1 MFVTVKPLFIG
12 TVKRVE
18 PLSGDV
24 YRSSEAL
31 SIVSVSECTLISN
44 QKYSFLLNLRALS
57 LLPSSCTAKLIL

>member
-31 SIVSVSECTLISN
+31 SIVSVS
-44 QKYSFLLNLRALS
+44 
-57 LLPSSCTAKLIL
+57 